1 MNSLRPKRLGHM
13 VLMVRDIKKSAQF
26 YTDVLG
32 LKVSDWI
39 GDQMVF
45 LRAGSDHHDLAL
57 AQLPKDSAD
66 FNDLPRYSRP
76 GLEHFSYLIDS
87 YEEMER
93 SVKVLQE
100 HGVEIVRG
108 IGRHGPGNNLFLV
121 FKDPDG
127 NNVEVYCEMTQ
138 IGERDAHEP
147 QVWERTIESFD
158 QYRFERFV
166 VPPPPHLV
174 AQKTAEAAAQN
185 TASNASQDL
194 AKGDSSGSPHSSDNE

>member
-13 VLMVRDIKKSAQF
+13 VLMVRDIHRSAKF
-26 YTDVLG
+26 YTEVLG

-45 LRAGSDHHDLAL
+45 LRAGADHHDLAL
-57 AQLPKDSAD
+57 SQLPNDSAD
-66 FNDLPRYSRP
+66 FNDLPRYTRP
-76 GLEHFSYLIDS
+76 GLEHFSYLVES

-127 NNVEVYCEMTQ
+127 NNVEIYCEMTQ
-138 IGERDAHEP
+138 IGEHDPYEP
-147 QVWERTIESFD
+147 QVWERTVESFD
-158 QYRFERFV
+158 QYRFARFV

-174 AQKTAEAAAQN
+174 AQK
-185 TASNASQDL
+185 
-194 AKGDSSGSPHSSDNE
+194 SGGGKPEESDQ